1 MLVFRA
7 MPAKKTRSVTIKLD
21 TKEWLGLRTRAL
33 RASRR
38 EEKNV
43 SSSEILRRGL
53 YRLPPDVLP
62 IGEGE
67 GE

>member
-1 MLVFRA
+1 
-7 MPAKKTRSVTIKLD
+7 MPPKKTRSVTLKLD
-21 TKEWLGLRTRAL
+21 TKEWLGLRARAM
-33 RASRR
+33 RASKR

-53 YRLPPDVLP
+53 ARLPVDVLP
-62 IGEGE
+62 IGEAE